1 MTQPPT
7 VPTPSRLRAVA
18 LGLVAGVGGGAIWW
32 LVEIGV
38 NWALGG
44 VVPWDAALTFLEL
57 DLAAGAVGGLIVGLV
72 LAMTRSAATGASF
85 ALGLSVVYGLLRLWE
100 PPGFFAEALF
110 VLAGSVAAVI
120 AVRIAGASGR
130 GPLAFVHLAALVTFA
145 VVFGTAV
152 VGHVESTYFAFS
164 EPSGI
169 YQVAL
174 LAALPLA
181 AVIVDRLL
189 GLVLRGHALRF
200 AVELAAVGVA
210 ALVWGHP
217 MALAPIDERVVTAA
231 PPPAGTPDVI
241 LISMD
246 TTRADHMSTYG
257 YARPTS
263 PNLTALAA
271 DALTFPEAK
280 SVAQW
285 TVPGHA
291 SMLTGM
297 YPSRHGAHYSGDWKA
312 GPKIAGRT
320 RVFPLAADKVTLA
333 EMLRDRG
340 YSTGGFVANFANLDR
355 AFGFAQGFGR
365 YEDSPGLLLRPMPHV
380 VRFVQQFR
388 PWFAKKPFRSAGE
401 LNAAALT
408 WMDAQPPNRPA
419 FVFLNWLEP
428 HHWLAVPPYDAWA
441 REIPTWRK
449 WARKG
454 LFTHAIPAKLAPDAK
469 EFITASY
476 DGQIALMDAYLGELI
491 AELKRRGRYENA
503 LIIVTADHGELL
515 GEHDQV
521 GHGGRMMYEG
531 LLRMP
536 MVVKLPGADRPRGVV
551 ETPVQQVDVVPTV
564 LAALGAPI
572 PADVQGQPVRD
583 VTHPAIAEEHI
594 NPEFV
599 AHYGDVYDRAL
610 RVLYD
615 GPWKLIS
622 SSRGQRL
629 LFDLSRDRDENQDL
643 SAAEPARTAAMQQ
656 RLDAIMASMGPSG
669 PARAAAPP
677 LDGDSVVRL
686 ERLEQFIE

>member
-1 MTQPPT
+1 MTQRPPA
-7 VPTPSRLRAVA
+7 PKASLFRALG
-18 LGLVAGVGGGAIWW
+18 LGLVAGVAGGAIWW

-44 VVPWDAALTFLEL
+44 VVPWDMALVFLEL
-57 DLAAGAVGGLIVGLV
+57 DLVAGAVGGVVVGLV
-72 LAMTRSAATGASF
+72 LGLTRSAVTGAAL

-100 PPGFFAEALF
+100 PPGFYAEALF
-110 VLAGSVAAVI
+110 VLAGSVAAAI
-120 AVRIAGASGR
+120 AVRVAGSSRR
-130 GPLAFVHLAALVTFA
+130 GPLAFVHLAALVTFT
-145 VVFGTAV
+145 VVFGTAI

-164 EPSGI
+164 EPSGL
-169 YQVAL
+169 YQVVL

-181 AVIVDRLL
+181 AVLIDRLL
-189 GLVLRGHALRF
+189 GVVLRGDALRF
-200 AVELAAVGVA
+200 GAELAAVGVA

-217 MALAPIDERVVTAA
+217 MALAPIDESVVTAA
-231 PPPAGTPDVI
+231 PPAAGTPDVI

-271 DALTFPEAK
+271 DALTFPQGR

-297 YPSRHGAHYSGDWKA
+297 YPSRHGAHYSGDWNA

-320 RVFPLAADKVTLA
+320 RVFPLAADKTTLA

-355 AFGFAQGFGR
+355 AFGFAQGFGH
-365 YEDSPGLLLRPMPHV
+365 YEDAPGLLLRPVPHV
-380 VRFVQQFR
+380 VRFVQQFM

-401 LNAAALT
+401 INGAALT
-408 WMDAQPPNRPA
+408 WMDRQPKNRPA
-419 FVFLNWLEP
+419 FVFVNWLEP

-441 REIPTWRK
+441 REVPTWKK

-454 LFTHAIPAKLAPDAK
+454 LFTHAIPAKLAPDARQ
-469 EFITASY
+469 FITASY
-476 DGQIALMDAYLGELI
+476 DGQVALMDAYLGELI
-491 AELKRRGRYENA
+491 AQLKQRGRYENA
-503 LIIVTADHGELL
+503 IIIVTADHGELL

-551 ETPVQQVDVVPTV
+551 DTQVQQVDVVPTV
-564 LAALGAPI
+564 LAALGAAI

-583 VTHPAIAEEHI
+583 VTHPVIAEEDI

-599 AHYGDVYDRAL
+599 AHYGEVYDRAL

-629 LFDLSRDRDENQDL
+629 LFDLGKDRDENQDL
-643 SAAEPARTAAMQQ
+643 SAADPARTAAMQQ
-656 RLDAIMASMGPSG
+656 RLDAIMATIGPIA
-669 PARAAAPP
+669 PPAAAVPS
-677 LDGDSVVRL
+677 LDGASVVRL